1 MVFSS
6 HIFLFYFLPF
16 FLTVYFLLP
25 FKWKGM
31 YIKNVWITVMSY
43 VFYGW
48 LVPWFTVL
56 LFITS
61 YKDYLCGQLITK
73 PGATHKQRKFALI
86 FAIVTDLALLGFF
99 KYYMFFMGGVNG
111 LLHVF
116 GGPTH
121 TFHIMMVL
129 LPSGISFY
137 TFVAL
142 SYVIDVYR
150 GDAKQAP
157 TFGAFSCFLG
167 LYPHLIAGP
176 IIRYQSVAD
185 QLMER
190 SHSIEKFSSGTA
202 IFMLGFAKK
211 ILLADPAAGIAD
223 AVFGADAP
231 GLLNAWWGVLAYSFQ
246 IYFDFCGYS
255 DMAVG
260 LARML
265 GIEFPKNFNAP
276 YLSKSITI
284 FWKKWHI
291 TLSSFIMDYLYIGAL
306 GGNRRGK
313 ARTYFNLCFTFFLC
327 GLWHG
332 ASMAFIVWGLYQGGF
347 LIIERIQ
354 GKRTAYHWAP
364 SWLQVV
370 FTFIIVLFGWVL
382 FRSPSIHQA
391 MLYWGNMVGIIG
403 PSASAPLLTTQI
415 FSPRHIFEMLICGVF
430 VWQPMQ
436 AHDWINKGLSVGKLI
451 IVLIVF
457 LYAVMGM
464 FTQTFSPFLY
474 FQF

>member
-16 FLTVYFLLP
+16 FLVVYFLLP
-25 FKWKGM
+25 FTWKGL
-31 YIKNVWITVMSY
+31 YVKNGFITIMSY
-43 VFYGW
+43 IFYGW
-48 LVPWFTVL
+48 LVPWFTLL

-61 YKDYLCGQLITK
+61 YKDYLCGQIIVKPTATK
-73 PGATHKQRKFALI
+73 GRRKAALI
-86 FAIVTDLALLGFF
+86 FAVVTDLALLGFF
-99 KYYMFFMGGVNG
+99 KYYMFFMGGVND
-111 LLHVF
+111 LVAVC
-116 GGPTH
+116 GGPNH
-121 TFHIMMVL
+121 YFHILNIL

-142 SYVIDVYR
+142 SYCIDLYR

-176 IIRYQSVAD
+176 IIRYQSVAN

-190 SHSIEKFSSGTA
+190 SHTVEKFTSGTMV
-202 IFMLGFAKK
+202 FMLGFAKK
-211 ILLADPAAGIAD
+211 ILLADSAASIAD
-223 AVFGADAP
+223 AVFGADNP
-231 GLLNAWWGVLAYSFQ
+231 GALNAWWGVLAYSFQ

-276 YLSKSITI
+276 YLSNSISM
-284 FWKKWHI
+284 FWKRWHI
-291 TLSSFIMDYLYIGAL
+291 TLSSFIMDYLYIAAL

-313 ARTYFNLCFTFFLC
+313 GRTYFNLITCFFLC

-332 ASMAFIVWGLYQGGF
+332 AKITFVVWGVYQGVFLVYERMLNKKTLYSILPGWGQVFMTFIV
-347 LIIERIQ
+347 I
-354 GKRTAYHWAP
+354 
-364 SWLQVV
+364 
-370 FTFIIVLFGWVL
+370 LFGWVL
-382 FRSPSIHQA
+382 FRAPSIDQA
-391 MLYWGNMVGIIG
+391 MLYWGSMVGLVKA
-403 PSASAPLLTTQI
+403 SAAAPLLSTQI
-415 FSPRHIFEMLICGVF
+415 FSARHLCEMSLCAVL

-436 AHDWINKGLSVGKLI
+436 AFDWIGKGVSVGKIVICTLI
-451 IVLIVF
+451 F
-457 LYAVMGM
+457 MYAVFGM

>member
-1 MVFSS
+1 
-6 HIFLFYFLPF
+6 
-16 FLTVYFLLP
+16 
-25 FKWKGM
+25 
-31 YIKNVWITVMSY
+31 
-43 VFYGW
+43 
-48 LVPWFTVL
+48 
-56 LFITS
+56 
-61 YKDYLCGQLITK
+61 
-73 PGATHKQRKFALI
+73 
-86 FAIVTDLALLGFF
+86 
-99 KYYMFFMGGVNG
+99 
-111 LLHVF
+111 
-116 GGPTH
+116 
-121 TFHIMMVL
+121 
-129 LPSGISFY
+129 
-137 TFVAL
+137 
-142 SYVIDVYR
+142 
-150 GDAKQAP
+150 
-157 TFGAFSCFLG
+157 
-167 LYPHLIAGP
+167 
-176 IIRYQSVAD
+176 
-185 QLMER
+185 
-190 SHSIEKFSSGTA
+190 
-202 IFMLGFAKK
+202 
-211 ILLADPAAGIAD
+211 
-223 AVFGADAP
+223 
-231 GLLNAWWGVLAYSFQ
+231 
-246 IYFDFCGYS
+246 
-255 DMAVG
+255 
-260 LARML
+260 ML

-332 ASMAFIVWGLYQGGF
+332 ASMAFIVWCLYQGGF

-370 FTFIIVLFGWVL
+370 FTFVIVLFGWVL
-382 FRSPSIHQA
+382 FRAPSIHQA

-415 FSPRHIFEMLICGVF
+415 FSPRHIFEMLICGCL

-436 AHDWINKGLSVGKLI
+436 AHDWINKGLSVGKLV